1 MKIVVDGINDIIN
14 KIKNG
19 EIEIGIYTAR
29 NENNEDE
36 VILCLSEND
45 IIIYTL
51 QDNGW
56 IRINQ
61 YDGDGK
67 MIGESYER

>member
-1 MKIVVDGINDIIN
+1 MKIKVDGIKDIID
-14 KIKNG
+14 KLKKG
-19 EIEIGIYTAR
+19 EIEIGIYTAK

-45 IIIYTL
+45 IIIYTP
-51 QDNGW
+51 QENGW

-61 YDGDGK
+61 YDGEGK
-67 MIGESYER
+67 MIGETYEK